1 LTTRLDRNAVTEAI
15 TIEPTGEHHYAV
27 TLRGAGAESAHQ
39 VVVPSHLLA
48 DLGLGPDDE
57 TRLVRAS
64 FEFLLEREPASS
76 ILRRF
81 DLDVIGRYFPEYL
94 DTIRGR
100 LTSRNP

>member
-1 LTTRLDRNAVTEAI
+1 VTD
-15 TIEPTGEHHYAV
+15 TISIQASGQHRYAV
-27 TLRGAGAESAHQ
+27 TLRGAGAQSVHQ

-48 DLGLGPDDE
+48 DLGLGADDE

-81 DLDVIGRYFPEYL
+81 DLDVIGGYFPDYL
-94 DTIRGR
+94 DIMRRR
-100 LTSRNP
+100 LAPGEG

>member
-1 LTTRLDRNAVTEAI
+1 VTDAI
-15 TIEPTGEHHYAV
+15 TIERSGEHHYAV
-27 TLRGAGAESAHQ
+27 TLRGAGAESVHQ
-39 VVVPSHLLA
+39 VVVPSDLLA

-76 ILRRF
+76 ILRHF
-81 DLDVIGRYFPEYL
+81 DLDVITRYFPEYL

-100 LTSRNP
+100 LGSRNP